1 LQVDNRRKNL
11 VVLSGAGISAESGL
25 KTFRDSDGLWE
36 GYDVTEVA
44 TPRAW
49 RRNPKLVLDFYNMR
63 RQNVADAKPN
73 AAHFG
78 LAALEED
85 FNVTIITQNID
96 DLHERGGSTRVM
108 HLHGE
113 IFKMRSEYDE
123 HRLYEIRSD
132 MKLGDMDDHGHQL
145 RPAIVWF
152 EEPVPMIE
160 LAIPIVHKA
169 DIFVVIGTSLVVY
182 PAAGL
187 VHYVDPA
194 VPKFIVDKRIP
205 TTGPMENLYLIEK
218 PATEGIA
225 ELTKLLQDIR

>member
-1 LQVDNRRKNL
+1 MGRKNL

-36 GYDVTEVA
+36 GYDVREVA
-44 TPRAW
+44 TPGAW
-49 RRNPKLVLDFYNMR
+49 RRNPQLVLDFYNMR
-63 RQNVADAKPN
+63 RQNVADADPN
-73 AAHFG
+73 AAHIG
-78 LAALEED
+78 LAALEKD

-96 DLHERGGSTRVM
+96 DLHERAGSTRVL

-123 HRLYEIRSD
+123 HTLYEIRGD
-132 MKLGDMDDHGHQL
+132 MKLGDTDRFGHQL

-152 EEPVPMIE
+152 EEPVPKIE
-160 LAIPIVHKA
+160 EALPVVHSA
-169 DIFVVIGTSLVVY
+169 DIFVVVGTSLAVY

-194 VPKFIVDKRIP
+194 TPKFIVDKKIP
-205 TTGPMENLYLIEK
+205 ATSPMQNLTLIEK

-225 ELTKLLQDIR
+225 DLTGVLETMR